1 MTNLGTSE
9 VVPGSWDPIWP
20 KDASEPWPRRTNN
33 NEEHRASH
41 EASTAKIWS
50 VYVAEAEK
58 YDKALVE
65 SWRSNMDGM
74 LIFAGLFSAS
84 LTAFIIE
91 SYKTL
96 NADSGHTTVLL
107 LRQISVQLAAT
118 TNGSSFPMVE
128 PDMFIPPVTA
138 LICNALW
145 FISLGLSLSC
155 ALIATLLEQWAR
167 EFLHRADMRSAP
179 VIRARIFSFLYYGL
193 KRFNMHVVVE
203 VIPLLLHASL
213 IFFFAGLVAFL
224 MPVNNIM
231 VVVSSVLLGLVV
243 VIYSALTIL
252 PLFYLD
258 CPYRTPLSSPF
269 WRLLQFSRALFAQQC
284 NDDVSEGELGETPS
298 DSVVEAVFCA
308 AKTPSEDRTN
318 RDCRALVWTIKSLA
332 DETELEPFV
341 AGIHDV
347 LWGPHGRRHLHDRY
361 IIALVSHPDVKLVT
375 RIEGLLRS
383 ADAGPLSKEAAT
395 RRRIICLKALWAIAT
410 LAERDSPIFASFDLD
425 LIYPLALPTA
435 TDTRHYALSAL
446 TVARW
451 ATFCAMG
458 VQLEDALHLVRQYN
472 HTVRSDTMP
481 VYQCLHDL
489 RPIFT
494 DNWTITTAGNEHL
507 FLLDDAIAITE
518 IRNYLEAIHRD
529 GPYLILVEYLVGQI
543 NFEPYEYESTRATL
557 QYLPES
563 PPSALL
569 TSALDEGLAKM
580 ASTFHGERNP
590 EMTRVDEIAGLF
602 ASFFRHTSDGE
613 DTFPWGLCRYLHV
626 RDSLVARRY
635 VVKGCHDSDALWSLM
650 AKTITK
656 ITVDH
661 GTYTGVEQ
669 IINLLWHVAY
679 ATIWDNRDHLYL
691 VAHCKTTTYEST
703 LAAIVQS
710 QHQDP
715 ATEALLKTLVVESL
729 CSTARGERDETVI
742 AGLITHSLL
751 PADTAVSRG
760 NIPSVDIAAW
770 KLLRGRVAE
779 ARVAFLA
786 DFLEICGAVGLFDRA
801 ASTVHVLGSRIQGIQ
816 DEYTYAVHTSHQIRL
831 AKGLRDILQ
840 KAEGYT
846 DSIEEFLMIFSP
858 PHFGPPWDPLSWVDN
873 PTARTIITESLDDYI
888 TRVCQTTSG
897 AVDSELKKKLKYQI
911 RGWRHAVAE
920 GNHNSL

>member
-1 MTNLGTSE
+1 MTDLRTSE
-9 VVPGSWDPIWP
+9 ALPDSWDPIWP
-20 KDASEPWPRRTNN
+20 NPTRRRDAPSYTPGKN
-33 NEEHRASH
+33 NEEH

-50 VYVAEAEK
+50 VYVSEAEK
-58 YDKALVE
+58 YDRGLVE
-65 SWRSNMDGM
+65 SWRSDMDGM

-96 NADSGHTTVLL
+96 NVDSGHTTVLL
-107 LRQISVQLAAT
+107 LRQMSGQLAAT
-118 TNGSSFPMVE
+118 ANGGSFPMLE
-128 PDMFIPPVTA
+128 PDVFVPPVTA

-167 EFLHRADMRSAP
+167 DFLHRADMRSAP

-213 IFFFAGLVAFL
+213 IFFFTGLVAFL
-224 MPVNNIM
+224 MPVNKIM
-231 VVVSSVLLGLVV
+231 VVVSSVLLALVV
-243 VIYSALTIL
+243 VVYSSLTIL

-258 CPYRTPLSSPF
+258 CPYRTPLSGAC
-269 WRLLQFSRALFAQQC
+269 WRLLRSVC
-284 NDDVSEGELGETPS
+284 GPS
-298 DSVVEAVFCA
+298 ANRGLPTTSKEPIVEPDTVVEAVFHTA
-308 AKTPSEDRTN
+308 TRASVDRTT
-318 RDCRALVWTIKSLA
+318 RDCRALVWTVKSLA

-341 AGIHDV
+341 EGIHDV

-361 IIALVSHPDVKLVT
+361 IVALVSHPDVKLVT

-383 ADAGPLSKEAAT
+383 ADAGLLSKEAAT
-395 RRRIICLKALWAIAT
+395 RRRITCLKALWAIAS
-410 LAERDSPIFASFDLD
+410 LAERDSPISASFDLG

-458 VQLEDALHLVRQYN
+458 VQLEDALHLVRQY
-472 HTVRSDTMP
+472 TPAVRSDAMP
-481 VYQCLHDL
+481 VYRCLHDL
-489 RPIFT
+489 QPIFT
-494 DNWTITTAGNEHL
+494 DNWTITTVGNEHL
-507 FLLDDAIAITE
+507 LLLDDAIAITE

-543 NFEPYEYESTRATL
+543 NFEPYKYESTRATL

-580 ASTFHGERNP
+580 ASMFHGKRTP
-590 EMTRVDEIAGLF
+590 EMTRADEIAGLF
-602 ASFFRHTSDGE
+602 GSFFRHTSDGE
-613 DTFPWGLCRYLHV
+613 DTFPWGLCQYLHV

-635 VVKGCHDSDALWSLM
+635 VVKGCHDSDALWSLIATTI
-650 AKTITK
+650 AKL
-656 ITVDH
+656 TVDR

-669 IINLLWHVAY
+669 ITNLLWHVAY
-679 ATIWDNRDHLYL
+679 ATIRDNRNSPYL

-710 QHQDP
+710 QHQEP

-729 CSTARGERDETVI
+729 WSTARGERDETVI
-742 AGLITHSLL
+742 AGLVTHPLL
-751 PADTAVSRG
+751 PADTAVNRG
-760 NIPSVDIAAW
+760 NTPSVKLGSY
-770 KLLRGRVAE
+770 KLLSERVAE

-786 DFLEICGAVGLFDRA
+786 EFLEICGAIGLFDRA
-801 ASTVHVLGSRIQGIQ
+801 ATTVHVLGSRIQ
-816 DEYTYAVHTSHQIRL
+816 DEYNDDPYAVHASHQIRF
-831 AKGLRDILQ
+831 AKGLGDILR
-840 KAEGYT
+840 KAEGHT
-846 DSIEEFLMIFSP
+846 DSIEDLFKTFAPGHFNP
-858 PHFGPPWDPLSWVDN
+858 PLGWVDDA
-873 PTARTIITESLDDYI
+873 TARMSITESLDEYV
-888 TRVCQTTSG
+888 TRVCETSGG
-897 AVDSELKKKLKYQI
+897 AVDTELVQKLENQI
-911 RGWRHAVAE
+911 RGWRDRVA
-920 GNHNSL
+920 